1 MADLGAIGF
10 PATSLSVFPL
20 DSIFA
25 PYQHDGVL
33 QASIWRFPL
42 GKSGW
47 SIDRA
52 VNAHSFVLLGEI
64 ARNTPRYIEDLMKIT
79 AQVVAPGFQ
88 GLNVL
93 VLHSDSGRLSSKVT
107 PLEDGTWEAEI
118 LPGSY
123 TIAYRADLAA
133 PICHGPYILAK

>member
-1 MADLGAIGF
+1 MANLGAIGY

-20 DSIFA
+20 VRGFI
-25 PYQHDGVL
+25 PYHREGEL
-33 QASIWRFPL
+33 RASIWHFPL
-42 GKSGW
+42 GRSGW
-47 SIDRA
+47 SIGRT
-52 VNAHSFVLLGEI
+52 VNAHSFVLLGDL
-64 ARNTPRYIEDLMKIT
+64 ARSPPRYIEDLMKIT
-79 AQVVAPGFQ
+79 AQVVAPRFQ

-93 VLHSDSGRLSSKVT
+93 VLHSASGRLSSKIT
-107 PLEDGTWEAEI
+107 PLEDGTWEAEV

>member
-1 MADLGAIGF
+1 MADLGAVGHQ
-10 PATSLSVFPL
+10 AASLYVFPL
-20 DSIFA
+20 A
-25 PYQHDGVL
+25 RGVVPYHREGILITTV
-33 QASIWRFPL
+33 SRFHL
-42 GKSGW
+42 GRSGW
-47 SIDRA
+47 SISRA
-52 VNAHSFVLLGEI
+52 INAHSFVLLEDI
-64 ARNTPRYIEDLMKIT
+64 ARSPPRYIEDLMKIT

-93 VLHSDSGRLSSKVT
+93 VLHSASGRLSSKIT
-107 PLEDGTWEAEI
+107 PLEDGTWEAEV

>member
-1 MADLGAIGF
+1 MADLGAVGH
-10 PATSLSVFPL
+10 PAASLSVFPL
-20 DSIFA
+20 ARGFV
-25 PYQHDGVL
+25 PYHCEGAL
-33 QASIWRFPL
+33 QSSVWRFPL
-42 GKSGW
+42 GRSGW

-52 VNAHSFVLLGEI
+52 INAHSFVLLGDL
-64 ARNTPRYIEDLMKIT
+64 ARSPPRYIEDLMKIT

-93 VLHSDSGRLSSKVT
+93 VLHSASGRLSSKIT
-107 PLEDGTWEAEI
+107 PLEDGTWEAEV